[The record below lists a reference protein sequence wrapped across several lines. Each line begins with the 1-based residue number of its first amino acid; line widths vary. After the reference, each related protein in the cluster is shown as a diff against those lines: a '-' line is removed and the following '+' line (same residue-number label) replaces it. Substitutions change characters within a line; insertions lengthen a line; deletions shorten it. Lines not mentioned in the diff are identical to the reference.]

1 LSDKN
6 CQEPDLVSAAD
17 YGRIDPA
24 TVADWYARY
33 GAELQ
38 RFLVG
43 VLRDSQLAA
52 DVLQATFVKLAEQGH
67 QSQED
72 SRKGWLFR
80 VAYNEAMLLRRRQAV
95 DEIARRRM
103 AWGRESVGALVG
115 HTGESDLV
123 RAETVARVRQAI
135 SELSADQQQVVRMRI
150 YEEKTFAVIAAELGI
165 PLGTALGRMRT
176 AMGKLRTKLEE
187 QP

>member
-1 LSDKN
+1 M
-6 CQEPDLVSAAD
+6 SAAD
-17 YGRIDPA
+17 HGKIDPA
-24 TVADWYARY
+24 TVADLYARY

-43 VLRDSQLAA
+43 LLRDSQLAA
-52 DVLQATFVKLAEQGH
+52 DTLQATFVKLAEQGH
-67 QSQED
+67 QSRED

-95 DEIARRRM
+95 DDVARRRI
-103 AWGRESVGALVG
+103 AWGRESVGALMAASAE
-115 HTGESDLV
+115 TELA
-123 RAETVARVRQAI
+123 RAEAVARVQQAI
-135 SELSADQQQVVRMRI
+135 SELPADQQQVVRMRI

-176 AMGKLRTKLEE
+176 ALGKLRTKLDE